1 MKLRI
6 NTYWENDL
14 YNRATEDFY
23 LRWKRLILCHLL
35 CQVSEMQICKL
46 LRSLRRYLQSAY
58 INQSSQIH
66 RISKIW
72 TTYVHFSNYGKT
84 LIQMMFMIHEPSQ
97 YFANVS
103 FCALILRWKCGM
115 GSGPF
120 DGPIR
125 FWNPGH
131 RFQKIKSGNCQSLTL
146 LSQWQHL
153 SRHCMHQVSESANQ
167 KTLGYNPGTIQI
179 WAPSGWTQ
187 IVSRCVRG
195 VES

>member
-6 NTYWENDL
+6 NTHWENDL

-58 INQSSQIH
+58 INQNSQIH

-72 TTYVHFSNYGKT
+72 TTYVHFSNYEKT

-97 YFANVS
+97 YFANLS

-115 GSGPF
+115 GSGPL
-120 DGPIR
+120 DRPIR
-125 FWNPGH
+125 FWMHPGH
-131 RFQKIKSGNCQSLTL
+131 RFQKIQSGNCQSLTL

-153 SRHCMHQVSESANQ
+153 SRHSHASSLWIRQSDTRVLQTRHN
-167 KTLGYNPGTIQI
+167 LD
-179 WAPSGWTQ
+179 
-187 IVSRCVRG
+187 SRAIRVNTNCF
-195 VES
+195 